1 MLILFFKLE
10 NIENFLHLPPVFW
23 NTFMK
28 PLKEY
33 RIPFLGLKPGVHEYE
48 FQLTDAFFEEF
59 ENSEIDHAD
68 IRVDLTLEKQTNM
81 MVLHFELS
89 GEVLS
94 ACDRCGD
101 DLKLPIHASE
111 ELVVKLGDH
120 TSTTDDDVF
129 VLGPQEFE
137 LDVSQFLYE
146 YAHLALPFRHVHEN
160 PADCNQ
166 IVLKELEKYR
176 VDKTSNTQWADL
188 KNLNYE
194 DPEDQEFFNEE
205 EE

>member
-1 MLILFFKLE
+1 
-10 NIENFLHLPPVFW
+10 
-23 NTFMK
+23 MK
-28 PLKEY
+28 PLREY
-33 RIPFLGLKPGVHEYE
+33 RIPFLGLKPGHHEYE
-48 FQLTDAFFEEF
+48 FQMTDTFFDEF

-68 IRVDLTLEKQTNM
+68 IKVDLILEKQTNM
-81 MVLHFELS
+81 MILQFDLS
-89 GEVLS
+89 GEILS

-101 DLKLPIHASE
+101 DLNLPIHASE
-111 ELVVKLGDH
+111 KLVVKLGDQ
-120 TSTTDDDVF
+120 TSPTDDDVV

-137 LDVSQFLYE
+137 LDISQYLYE
-146 YAHLALPFRHVHEN
+146 YAHLALPFRHVHQN
-160 PADCNQ
+160 TADCNQ
-166 IVLKELEKYR
+166 EVLKALEKYR